1 MKKEDINFEDA
12 MAELE
17 KISKELEN
25 NDLDLES
32 AVSKFE
38 KGMEISKRCNE
49 ILQNAE
55 KRISILINEDGNIQ
69 EENFLEE

>member
-69 EENFLEE
+69 EENFLE